1 MKRRLLDMSGTEA
14 SKATPEVPLPAEKK
28 QEKTS
33 IVELR
38 NGKINFKQKPLSF
51 EKQSE
56 TLQEIVSF
64 RAMLEGRIGNKES
77 PLTSFPE
84 EHRPLIAKLAHE
96 SDKTLSALSKHI
108 HQELLPTID
117 DEDES
122 SASTISGA
130 LPINIVENA
139 IKNILTRNN
148 YGLDAPL
155 GVKLP
160 AAVCVWRWEVRSEN
174 WAWLPKNSREK
185 AEARHAER
193 IQAKE
198 ELKALFQALPQEARD
213 VIIDPKKTSTK
224 LPPKELNRPETTP
237 NPDSNL
243 DDAKSTPQS
252 SKSQGKTKADEPEN
266 DKNDTPQGR
275 SKRVQ
280 DPEKAVKE
288 KERLE
293 KKAARAEKERK
304 AKDAQNKSQSI
315 MAKFFSKP
323 TRSTSAAKKLD
334 TVVAGP
340 SKVQSDFERVFKP
353 FVLQKDKVLAPQNWF
368 LAEKNRRRT
377 ALPSA
382 PKTEVIVVDSDD
394 EPDVEMQD
402 PQPTEQELAAMSPQE
417 HLSAILSSLPPTS
430 VGPQFDRRRRTPAP
444 FKTYHSVS
452 VRDLMSQL
460 SEAEIGGNDELVR
473 DITDKLRDRE
483 FLPAKAFCFH
493 EDSRPGYFGTWTRS
507 SKIIGPRT
515 PFAKDTLVFD
525 YGYDSGEEWEEEP
538 AGEDVAE
545 DADDDD
551 GDADEQD
558 SDMDSWLVDD
568 DEEPVDLSSLGR
580 NSPPPLFDFPGP
592 QPQPKRKAEDEQ
604 AKTSKKRKTVIPLV
618 PFAKGPIWET
628 TVGECLYDPFNP
640 YAIQLFNDT
649 PLSVDP
655 FTFVS
660 MCLEDHKTSLRAA
673 NSANAKN
680 STTEGTFAIPAL
692 PPRLTATPTINLN
705 DASLNLPGT
714 SITSKKAPIAP
725 KSTFPEIYVDFLL
738 NKITQLQASSITAL
752 VETIFQD
759 LREHK
764 VKKIAIEAKVREV
777 GEKCREKKIWIVK
790 PALPVGAHSNNNA
803 SWGLMTTQQSQS

>member
-1 MKRRLLDMSGTEA
+1 MSGTEA
-14 SKATPEVPLPAEKK
+14 NKATPEVPLPAEKK
-28 QEKTS
+28 QEKAS

-38 NGKINFKQKPLSF
+38 NGKVNFKQKPLSF

-96 SDKTLSALSKHI
+96 SDKTLSALTKHI

-117 DEDES
+117 DEDDES
-122 SASTISGA
+122 LASAISGA
-130 LPINIVENA
+130 LPMNVVENA
-139 IKNILTRNN
+139 IKNILIRNN
-148 YGLDAPL
+148 YGLDVPL

-185 AEARHAER
+185 VEARLAER

-198 ELKALFQALPQEARD
+198 ELKALFHALPQEARD
-213 VIIDPKKTSTK
+213 AIIDPKKTSMK
-224 LPPKELNRPETTP
+224 LPPKELNRPEITP

-252 SKSQGKTKADEPEN
+252 SKSQSKKKADEPEN
-266 DKNDTPQGR
+266 DKQNDTPQGR

-280 DPEKAVKE
+280 DPEKAAKE
-288 KERLE
+288 KEKLE
-293 KKAARAEKERK
+293 KKAARAEKEK
-304 AKDAQNKSQSI
+304 KEKDAQNKSQSI
-315 MAKFFSKP
+315 MAMFFSKP
-323 TRSTSAAKKLD
+323 TGSTSAPKKRD
-334 TVVAGP
+334 TAVAGP

-353 FVLQKDKVLAPQNWF
+353 FVLQKDKVLASQNWF
-368 LAEKNRRRT
+368 LAEKKRRRT
-377 ALPSA
+377 ALSSA
-382 PKTEVIVVDSDD
+382 PNTQVIVVDSDD
-394 EPDVEMQD
+394 EFDVEMQD

-417 HLSAILSSLPPTS
+417 RLNAILSSLPPPCA
-430 VGPQFDRRRRTPAP
+430 GPQLDRRRRMPTA

-452 VRDLMSQL
+452 VRELMSQL
-460 SEAEIGGNDELVR
+460 SEAEIGGNDDLVR
-473 DITDKLRDRE
+473 QVTDKLRDRE
-483 FLPAKAFCFH
+483 FLPAKVFCFR

-568 DEEPVDLSSLGR
+568 DEEPVDISSLGR
-580 NSPPPLFDFPGP
+580 DSPPPLFDFPGP
-592 QPQPKRKAEDEQ
+592 QPLPKRKAEDPE
-604 AKTSKKRKTVIPLV
+604 AKTSKKRKTVVPLV

-628 TVGECLYDPFNP
+628 IVGKCPYEPFNP

-655 FTFVS
+655 FTFIS
-660 MCLEDHKTSLRAA
+660 TCLEDHKASLRAA
-673 NSANAKN
+673 NSANAKI
-680 STTEGTFAIPAL
+680 STADGPFAIPAL
-692 PPRLTATPTINLN
+692 PPHLTATQVTINLN

-714 SITSKKAPIAP
+714 SNPPKKAPIAP
-725 KSTFPEIYVDFLL
+725 KSTFPDIYMDFLL

-777 GEKCREKKIWIVK
+777 GEKCREKKVWIVK
-790 PALPVGAHSNNNA
+790 PALLVGAHSNNST
-803 SWGLMTTQQSQS
+803 SWGLMTLQQSQS